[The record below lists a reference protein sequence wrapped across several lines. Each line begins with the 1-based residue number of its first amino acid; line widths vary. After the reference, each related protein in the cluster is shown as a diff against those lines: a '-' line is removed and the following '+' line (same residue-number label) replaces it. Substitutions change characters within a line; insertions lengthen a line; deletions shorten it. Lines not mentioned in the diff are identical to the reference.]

1 MSMYSDAI
9 LVDPNE
15 LREAAGSLRRA
26 ADESVDVRQR
36 IPAEAWG
43 SPEWQAAALGHE
55 LGLLRL
61 ELERLSSDLINQA
74 NVMQRRADEVEGAE
88 RRWWEIA
95 NGELRCG
102 CVLPGGAIV
111 AVPTIGT
118 AASSAWGPGVTQT
131 SPPPIVIG
139 TAASSASGG
148 AVVIGGGGLPM
159 PVPTGEA
166 GTPGGVVIG
175 GGGLPMPVRTGE
187 AGTPGG
193 VVIGGGGLPEVVVG
207 AGTSTGPGIATIG
220 GGGGQSLD
228 MSGVNLPGLDREG
241 FTLNMPHGGY
251 YGPAADAART
261 VAAGSVAIGITHSLG
276 RARSALDAAN
286 SPLNLDPDYT
296 TRTRLDGSS
305 EVVYRADYPG
315 L

>member
-175 GGGLPMPVRTGE
+175 GGGLP
-187 AGTPGG
+187 
-193 VVIGGGGLPEVVVG
+193 EVVVG

-286 SPLNLDPDYT
+286 SPLNFDPDYT